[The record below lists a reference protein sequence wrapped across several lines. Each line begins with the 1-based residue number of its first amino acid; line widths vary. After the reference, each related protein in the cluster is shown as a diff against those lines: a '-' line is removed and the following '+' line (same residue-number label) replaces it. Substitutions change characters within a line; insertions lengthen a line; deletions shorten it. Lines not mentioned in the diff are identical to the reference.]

1 MITENITQHLES
13 ADKVLISAS
22 NGLSIAEGFHIFADD
37 KNFNAYFS
45 SFKQEYLIH
54 NIVEG
59 LFYPYPSELIY
70 WKFYS
75 KLYQYF
81 LADYQLSEVMK
92 HLYELIS
99 DKNYFV
105 ITSNIDNH
113 FEYSGFENSKIFEI
127 EGNCKTA
134 QCARACHNKLYDI
147 SELLLKIN
155 NNLDDQTILNILPK
169 CPRCH
174 GTMAMHIET
183 NHYFIKQEDWKL
195 QAQAFEHFIHTT
207 KEEKIVVLELGIG
220 SRNQLIKAPIM
231 QWIQQRDNVVYITF
245 NLAQE
250 IFIPLAIQDKS
261 LSVPGDIAHNLSE
274 LVTFKRQGKGC
285 TNEY

>member
-1 MITENITQHLES
+1 MTTENIIQHLES

-37 KNFNAYFS
+37 KNFNDYFS

-54 NIVEG
+54 NVVEG

-92 HLYELIS
+92 NLYELIS

-113 FEYSGFENSKIFEI
+113 FEYSGFENSKIFEV
-127 EGNCKTA
+127 EGNCKTV
-134 QCARACHNKLYDI
+134 QCAHACHNKLYDI

-155 NNLDDQTILNILPK
+155 NNFDDQTLVNILPK
-169 CPRCH
+169 CPQCH
-174 GTMAMHIET
+174 GPMAMHIET
-183 NHYFIKQEDWKL
+183 NNYFIKHEDWKL

-207 KEEKIVVLELGIG
+207 NEEKIVVLELGIG
-220 SRNQLIKAPIM
+220 KRNQLIKAPIM

>member
-37 KNFNAYFS
+37 KNFNDYFS

-155 NNLDDQTILNILPK
+155 NNLDDQTLLNILSK

-174 GTMAMHIET
+174 GPMAMHIET

>member
-169 CPRCH
+169 CPRCY
-174 GTMAMHIET
+174 GPMAMHIET

-220 SRNQLIKAPIM
+220 IRNQLIKAPIM

>member
-37 KNFNAYFS
+37 KNFNDYFS

-134 QCARACHNKLYDI
+134 QCARACHNKLCDI

-155 NNLDDQTILNILPK
+155 NNLDDQTLLNILSQSL
-169 CPRCH
+169 RCD
-174 GTMAMHIET
+174 GPMAMHIET
-183 NHYFIKQEDWKL
+183 NHDFIKQEDWKL
-195 QAQAFEHFIHTT
+195 QAQAFEHSIHTT
-207 KEEKIVVLELGIG
+207 QEEKIVVLELGIG
-220 SRNQLIKAPIM
+220 SRNQLIKALIM